1 MSGQGLVETLRSLGY
16 PGVDGLD
23 HQALDWMFEN
33 EALAPMLEWFCHN
46 ISQSNIL
53 QKKELEEYQALLQ
66 SGEVILKGK
75 QLEEALSN
83 LDFVEDD
90 SVSEES
96 LKEEIKQL
104 GTNLQHYKK
113 QKSQLL
119 KRRNLLSNH
128 QASLS
133 HRVSKMNAVDTKV
146 KQEYKAALAHT
157 HTVNTQMNESLENL
171 TKSVTDLSHLYRVPV
186 TEKTDNIS
194 LVSQSSVS
202 GQTGSPAMFLS
213 QVPIQQYYNAEEAF
227 TTQLT
232 AYTKK
237 QFFQG
242 IAEMASCGEDSRFEI
257 LEVSDPDSLLVR
269 GESHDVNIKDCKEL
283 ARLQSLYIKSETDR
297 VKALLEM
304 KKLKSQKQT
313 AQGILESLKTGTF
326 SVDHVKNKERLQKLQ
341 SSVQAVRRDFMALG
355 ESEVPTLIQE
365 CKGAKVLRVL
375 TGDYDLKLAR
385 QDYFTSNQDKVI
397 NELVKQRSRNEFVT
411 MALEVELRR
420 HRELHHILTSLHT
433 QLHNQ
438 HVQYQGRMS
447 VMSDSALTPARH
459 KRETIDSRDKSA
471 ARIYHCLDDNSGEGE
486 KQLFL
491 TYASLV
497 QNAEKLQH
505 KHNSL
510 VQTLESTSTIG
521 LDNVNLLEH
530 KVQGCEELIYAGSS
544 TMSGQPLLTPRP
556 IQENIIQLRNMLKQ
570 LEQGIM
576 DVVKDIDNKK
586 KLLKN
591 DTLLSRERK
600 LFTYFFTNP
609 AKLHKTLEEISTR
622 LQAESHMDKADTR

>member
-1 MSGQGLVETLRSLGY
+1 MSGQQLVDSLKSLEF
-16 PGVDGLD
+16 PQVDSLEP
-23 HQALDWMFEN
+23 QALDWMFEN
-33 EALAPMLEWFCHN
+33 EAVAPMLEWFCHN

-53 QKKELEEYQALLQ
+53 QKKEIDEYQALSQ
-66 SGEVILKGK
+66 SGEVILKGR
-75 QLEEALSN
+75 QLGEALSN
-83 LDFVEDD
+83 LDFVEDE

-96 LKEEIKQL
+96 LKEEIEQL
-104 GTNLQHYKK
+104 NANLQHYKK
-113 QKSQLL
+113 QKSQLG

-128 QASLS
+128 HSSLS
-133 HRVSKMNAVDTKV
+133 HRVSKMNAVDMKA
-146 KQEYKAALAHT
+146 KQDYKAALAHT
-157 HTVNTQMNESLENL
+157 HTVNAQMNESLENL
-171 TKSVTDLSHLYRVPV
+171 TKSLTELSHLYRIPG
-186 TEKTDNIS
+186 TEKNDAPS
-194 LVSQSSVS
+194 LVNQSSLP

-213 QVPIQQYYNAEEAF
+213 QVPVQQYYSAEEAF

-269 GESHDVNIKDCKEL
+269 GENPDVNIKDCKEL
-283 ARLQSLYIKSETDR
+283 ARLQSLYVKSETDR
-297 VKALLEM
+297 VKAQLEM
-304 KKLKSQKQT
+304 KKLKSQKQS
-313 AQGILESLKTGTF
+313 AQEILESLKTGTF
-326 SVDHVKNKERLQKLQ
+326 STDHGKNKERLQKLQ
-341 SSVQAVRRDFMALG
+341 ASMQAVRRDFLVLG
-355 ESEVPTLIQE
+355 ENEVPKLIQE
-365 CKGAKVLRVL
+365 CKDAKVLRVL
-375 TGDYDLKLAR
+375 TGDYNLKLAR

-420 HRELHHILTSLHT
+420 HRELHHVLTSLHT

-438 HVQYQGRMS
+438 HVQYQARMS
-447 VMSDSALTPARH
+447 VMGDSSLTPARH

-471 ARIYHCLDDNSGEGE
+471 ARLYHCLDEGRDESE

-497 QNAEKLQH
+497 QNAERLQQ
-505 KHNSL
+505 KHSSL
-510 VQTLESTSTIG
+510 VQTLESSSTTG

-530 KVQGCEELIYAGSS
+530 KVWACEELVYAGSS
-544 TMSGQPLLTPRP
+544 TTSGQPLLTPRP
-556 IQENIIQLRNMLKQ
+556 IQDNIIQLRNMLKQ

-576 DVVKDIDNKK
+576 EVVKDIDNKK

-591 DTLLSRERK
+591 DALLARERK
-600 LFTYFFTNP
+600 IFTYFFTTP
-609 AKLHKTLEEISTR
+609 AKLHKCLEELSSR
-622 LQAESHMDKADTR
+622 LHAESQMNQSETR